1 MYHKKQKSQYF
12 DKKKNNKKTLKKALK
27 LIKYKHSRKQKSL
40 KMVSLEYI
48 VSPVDTYSKLRMG
61 IKNEEE
67 QVRFYSDFIILK
79 TNVGMRVLLV
89 EKSNG
94 IIAGVHYKKEN
105 GLNTVAGMYTKPNH
119 RRKGHMSK
127 LISFIEVAEKN
138 FTLGN
143 DFTHDGEAFAN
154 GRRKNID
161 VNSLSIED
169 LEKKALISEAYYNLE
184 FKKLEQGMSQESKQ
198 KAIENL
204 KKWAEVLK
212 RVL

>member
-1 MYHKKQKSQYF
+1 
-12 DKKKNNKKTLKKALK
+12 
-27 LIKYKHSRKQKSL
+27 
-40 KMVSLEYI
+40 MVDLGYI
-48 VSPVDTYSKLRMG
+48 VSPIDTYSKLRMR

-79 TNVGMRVLLV
+79 TSVGMRVLLV
-89 EKSNG
+89 EKANG
-94 IIAGVHYKKEN
+94 IVAGVHYKKEN
-105 GLNTVAGMYTKPNH
+105 GLNAVAGMYTKPNH
-119 RRKGHMSK
+119 RRKGYMSK
-127 LISFIEVAEKN
+127 LISFVEVAEKN

-154 GRRKNID
+154 GRRKNFDI
-161 VNSLSIED
+161 NSLSVEE

-184 FKKLEQGMSQESKQ
+184 FKRLEQGMNQESKQ

-212 RVL
+212 RVW